1 MKVYS
6 TKEFKVIEHKALK
19 LRNILLSRP
28 QKGLIEEW
36 CDTMGYHCN
45 TLDTGLPVIKSKN
58 YKKSVFVQEIDN
70 DLFAIESV
78 PVFDKNTDII
88 SFMKVKEN
96 LTELLYMF
104 NLYKMV
110 QIDFLSKNILPKNVF
125 IEDTVINMD
134 LLCGIMYF
142 QNNMKPIQA

>member
-142 QNNMKPIQA
+142 QNNMKPIQV